1 MSVVNSEKNRS
12 SQLLGQQTI
21 KNISNENGLLLISA
35 STILRR
41 EHLTLLESHRI
52 KLDEHDVRSV
62 VPYYDSQYG
71 ECSQIIDESV
81 MQIQSMFDEVRNS
94 QKIPILEIR
103 DQIIP
108 SVIKLTETPNLFGL
122 FASLQAKDDYLYR
135 HNIAVGII
143 STLIG
148 KWLNLERVELLQL
161 TTAATLHDIG
171 KMRIPIEILNKPG
184 KLTPEEFEVMKKHT
198 IYGYEMIKKTVGIG
212 NRQALVALQHHERLD
227 GSGYPFGI
235 RNEKIDLFGR
245 IVAVADV
252 FHAMTSKRVY
262 HEPFTF
268 YETLREMNNDSFG
281 LLDPKIVQKFIE
293 KIMQRLIGNDVI
305 LSDGRKGTIVMIKP
319 HDPMYPLVRVEE
331 DFLDLSE
338 NLSVTIQQ
346 VLS

>member
-1 MSVVNSEKNRS
+1 MSAVNSDKNRS
-12 SQLLGQQTI
+12 SHLLGQQTI
-21 KNISNENGLLLISA
+21 KNISDENGLLLISA

-41 EHLTLLESHRI
+41 EHLTLLESHHV
-52 KLDEHDVRSV
+52 KLDEQDVRSV
-62 VPYYDSQYG
+62 VPYHDSQYG

-81 MQIQSMFDEVRNS
+81 IQIQNLFDEVRYS
-94 QKIPILEIR
+94 QKVPIMEIR

-108 SVIKLTETPNLFGL
+108 SVIKMTESPNLFEL

-143 STLIG
+143 ATLIG
-148 KWLNLERVELLQL
+148 KWLNLDRAELLQL

-184 KLTPEEFEVMKKHT
+184 KLTPQEFEVMKKHT
-198 IYGYEMIKKTVGIG
+198 IYGYEMIRKTVGTG
-212 NRQALVALQHHERLD
+212 HRQALVALQHHERLD

-262 HEPFTF
+262 HEPSTF
-268 YETLREMNNDSFG
+268 YETLREMNSDAFG
-281 LLDPKIVQKFIE
+281 LLDPKIVQRFIE

-305 LSDGRKGTIVMIKP
+305 LSDGRKGKIVMIKP
-319 HDPMYPLVRVEE
+319 HDPMYPLVKVEE
-331 DFLDLSE
+331 NFLDLSE
-338 NLSVTIQQ
+338 KLSVNIQQ
-346 VLS
+346 VIS